1 VVELRKAKIQRKT
14 KETKISA
21 QLNIDGKGKA
31 KIKYPIGFLSHMLEL
46 LTHHGLF
53 DLTLE
58 ASGDLHVDQHHLV
71 EDTGIVLGQ
80 AFGKALGNKG
90 GIRRYGWA
98 AVPMDE
104 ALALAVID
112 ISARPMAKIDY
123 KHKRRK
129 IGDFSAELVIDFF
142 EAFAANLVANIH
154 INLLAGRSEHHKV
167 EAMFKAFARALRQA
181 CEIEP
186 RLKGKVPSTKGKL

>member
-1 VVELRKAKIQRKT
+1 MRKAKIQRKT
-14 KETKISA
+14 KETQISA

-31 KIKYPIGFLSHMLEL
+31 KIKYPIGFLAHMLEL
-46 LTHHGLF
+46 LTYHGLF
-53 DLTLE
+53 DLTIE

-104 ALALAVID
+104 ALALAVVD

-123 KHKRRK
+123 KHRKRK

-154 INLLAGRSEHHKV
+154 IKLLAGRSEHHKV
-167 EAMFKAFARALRQA
+167 EAIFKAFARALRQA
-181 CEIEP
+181 CEIDP

>member
-1 VVELRKAKIQRKT
+1 VVALRKAKIQRKT
-14 KETKISA
+14 KETQITA
-21 QLNIDGKGKA
+21 QLNIDGTGKA
-31 KIKYPIGFLSHMLEL
+31 KIEYPIGFLSHMLEL

-80 AFGKALGNKG
+80 VFGKALGNKG
-90 GIRRYGWA
+90 GIKRYGWA

-104 ALALAVID
+104 ALALAVVD
-112 ISARPMAKIDY
+112 ISARPIAKIDY
-123 KHKRRK
+123 THRKRK

-154 INLLAGRSEHHKV
+154 IKLLSGRSEHHKV
-167 EAMFKAFARALRQA
+167 EAIFKAFARALRQA

-186 RLKGKVPSTKGKL
+186 RLKGRVPSTKGKL